1 MRIKS
6 RWHRRGQPKSMQQV
20 ASAMAF
26 IVWRVAQNALKR
38 MRNEHYD
45 IDPGPRYFAF
55 LGELLIFLIQIA
67 DRIAYQ
73 RLDAG
78 QRSEFTSALAIRVAE
93 ILDENAS
100 DLLGSPQA
108 GSHQQSFIALLNELA
123 ADYAEF
129 QYTGT
134 GPDFA
139 FLRYLGNRVMATV
152 PQKDRPWVI
161 DQIMSIEAP
170 EAVAT
175 VQKGMHDL
183 FDVPRRQPAA
193 DSAITADAKR

>member
-6 RWHRRGQPKSMQQV
+6 RWHRNGTPKSMPQV
-20 ASAMAF
+20 ASVMAF
-26 IVWRVAQNALKR
+26 IVWRVAQNALQR
-38 MRNEHYD
+38 MRNEQYD
-45 IDPGPRYFAF
+45 IDPGPQYFAF
-55 LGELLIFLIQIA
+55 LRELLIFLIQIA

-78 QRSEFTSALAIRVAE
+78 QRSEFTTALAKRVAE

-108 GSHQQSFIALLNELA
+108 GSHRESFIALLNELA

-129 QYTGT
+129 KYTDA

-139 FLRYLGNRVMATV
+139 FLRYLGNRVMATMV
-152 PQKDRPWVI
+152 QKDRPWVI

-183 FDVPRRQPAA
+183 FDRQTGKMAVQL
-193 DSAITADAKR
+193 DAPQPDK

>member
-1 MRIKS
+1 
-6 RWHRRGQPKSMQQV
+6 MQQL

-38 MRNEHYD
+38 MRNERYD
-45 IDPGPRYFAF
+45 IDPGPQYFAF

-73 RLDAG
+73 RLDAA
-78 QRSEFTSALAIRVAE
+78 QRNGFTTALAIRVAE
-93 ILDENAS
+93 ILNDNQN
-100 DLLGSPQA
+100 DLLGKPQA
-108 GSHQQSFIALLNELA
+108 GSYQEHFIALFNELA
-123 ADYAEF
+123 SDYAQF
-129 QYTGT
+129 KYTEA

-139 FLRYLGNRVMATV
+139 FLRYLGNRVMATMA
-152 PQKDRPWVI
+152 QKDRPWVI
-161 DQIMSIEAP
+161 DQIMEIEAP

-183 FDVPRRQPAA
+183 FDVPLAQPA
-193 DSAITADAKR
+193 SH

>member
-1 MRIKS
+1 
-6 RWHRRGQPKSMQQV
+6 MQQV
-20 ASAMAF
+20 ASVMAF

-38 MRNEHYD
+38 MRNEQYD
-45 IDPGPRYFAF
+45 IDPGPQYFAF

-78 QRSEFTSALAIRVAE
+78 QRNEFTTALAIRVAG
-93 ILDENAS
+93 ILDENES

-108 GSHQQSFIALLNELA
+108 GSHQKRFIALLNELA

-129 QYTGT
+129 KYTDA

-139 FLRYLGNRVMATV
+139 FLRYLGNRVMATMAE
-152 PQKDRPWVI
+152 KDRPWVI
-161 DQIMSIEAP
+161 DQIMSVEAP
-170 EAVAT
+170 EAIAT

-183 FDVPRRQPAA
+183 FDVPRGWPAA
-193 DSAITADAKR
+193 DSVEY

>member
-6 RWHRRGQPKSMQQV
+6 RWHKSGQPKSMQQV

-38 MRNEHYD
+38 MRNEQYD
-45 IDPGPRYFAF
+45 IDPGPQYFAF

-78 QRSEFTSALAIRVAE
+78 QRSEFTTALAIRVAE
-93 ILDENAS
+93 ILDDNQS
-100 DLLGSPQA
+100 DLLGRPQT
-108 GSHQQSFIALLNELA
+108 GSYQQHFIALFNELA
-123 ADYAEF
+123 SDYAEF
-129 QYTGT
+129 KYTDA

-139 FLRYLGNRVMATV
+139 FLRYLGNRVMATHGAKR
-152 PQKDRPWVI
+152 PSLGDRSDHI
-161 DQIMSIEAP
+161 DRGAGSHRHRAKRHARP
-170 EAVAT
+170 VRCPARVAC
-175 VQKGMHDL
+175 
-183 FDVPRRQPAA
+183 AA
-193 DSAITADAKR
+193 D

>member
-6 RWHRRGQPKSMQQV
+6 RWHKSGQPKTMQQV
-20 ASAMAF
+20 AGAMAF

-38 MRNEHYD
+38 MRNEQYD
-45 IDPGPRYFAF
+45 IDPGPQYFAF
-55 LGELLIFLIQIA
+55 LAELLIFLIQIA
-67 DRIAYQ
+67 DRIAYR

-78 QRSEFTSALAIRVAE
+78 QRGEFTTALAKRVAE

-100 DLLGSPQA
+100 DLLGSPHT
-108 GSHQQSFIALLNELA
+108 GSHRERFVALLNELA

-129 QYTGT
+129 EYTDA

-139 FLRYLGNRVMATV
+139 FLRYLGNRVMAMMAR
-152 PQKDRPWVI
+152 KDRPWVI
-161 DQIMSIEAP
+161 DQIMEIEAP
-170 EAVAT
+170 EAIAT

-183 FDVPRRQPAA
+183 FNVPLAQPAPP
-193 DSAITADAKR
+193 

>member
-6 RWHRRGQPKSMQQV
+6 RWHKSGQAKSMQQV

-26 IVWRVAQNALKR
+26 IVWRVAQNALTR
-38 MRNEHYD
+38 MRREQYD
-45 IDPGPRYFAF
+45 IDPGPQYFAF

-73 RLDAG
+73 RLAAA
-78 QRSEFTSALAIRVAE
+78 QRSEFTTALAIRVAE

-100 DLLGSPQA
+100 DLLGSPQT
-108 GSHQQSFIALLNELA
+108 GSHRERFIALLNELA

-129 QYTGT
+129 KYTDA

-139 FLRYLGNRVMATV
+139 FLRYLGNRVMATMAE
-152 PQKDRPWVI
+152 KDRPWVI
-161 DQIMSIEAP
+161 DQIMSLEAP
-170 EAVAT
+170 EAIAT
-175 VQKGMHDL
+175 VQQGMHDL
-183 FDVPRRQPAA
+183 FDRPIDIMAVQR
-193 DSAITADAKR
+193 DE